1 MQDSKGKR
9 TPRPEQ
15 GKVTTTDSQ
24 HSISMFMVGRAP
36 ANQPHPVAPPN
47 LSAKASSSNNE
58 QSDPRRANLGRNSES
73 KGLHQSDEQQHIAGR
88 QRSPPPDPRV
98 RAKASSGNGEKHRQ
112 GSLMSWRIPV
122 PGSTEVAAQSLVLSN
137 PQNLCYANS
146 VIHMLHQARALAG
159 PISGLGALNGALMQA
174 ARTDQSVNIARGSA
188 WSFMWARWQRPTRQH
203 AAAEFLQHLCQR
215 TDCTALHGGWEAR
228 RQHGRVYEIIDEQFT
243 CPHIRLSLQ
252 RPFQIQDA
260 IQQWHNQETVHALTK
275 GTVRERMC
283 LCMYA
288 TDPLKPRLER
298 DIRFR
303 GFSL

>member
-1 MQDSKGKR
+1 
-9 TPRPEQ
+9 
-15 GKVTTTDSQ
+15 
-24 HSISMFMVGRAP
+24 
-36 ANQPHPVAPPN
+36 
-47 LSAKASSSNNE
+47 
-58 QSDPRRANLGRNSES
+58 
-73 KGLHQSDEQQHIAGR
+73 
-88 QRSPPPDPRV
+88 
-98 RAKASSGNGEKHRQ
+98 
-112 GSLMSWRIPV
+112 MSWRIPV

-188 WSFMWARWQRPTRQH
+188 WSFMWAR
-203 AAAEFLQHLCQR
+203 
-215 TDCTALHGGWEAR
+215 
-228 RQHGRVYEIIDEQFT
+228 Y
-243 CPHIRLSLQ
+243 IRLSLQ

-260 IQQWHNQETVHALTK
+260 VQQWHNQETVHALTN